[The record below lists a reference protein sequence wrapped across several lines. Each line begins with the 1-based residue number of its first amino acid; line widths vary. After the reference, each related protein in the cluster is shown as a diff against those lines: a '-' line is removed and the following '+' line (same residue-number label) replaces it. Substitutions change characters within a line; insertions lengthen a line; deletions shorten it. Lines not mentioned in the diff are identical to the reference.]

1 MNISILVDNKKS
13 WFMPYASKLL
23 LKLKENGHSA
33 VLCSEQENVPE
44 CDICYLLS
52 CTKIV
57 RKDFLDKHGHNIVI
71 HASNLP
77 QGKGFTP
84 IKRQIL
90 AGINDIVLTMFEAV
104 EDVDAGPYY
113 MKEHLILNGYELL
126 DEIHAKLAEKIM
138 NMSIRFANNIGN
150 YPPHA
155 QIGEESFYPR
165 FTEADDELDIDKSI
179 REQFNHIR
187 VADNNNHPLWFQVD
201 GRKYIL
207 KILSGHGS

>member
-1 MNISILVDNKKS
+1 MKKVYAWFCLVILLAAPFS
-13 WFMPYASKLL
+13 AFAEAEE
-23 LKLKENGHSA
+23 ENT
-33 VLCSEQENVPE
+33 V
-44 CDICYLLS
+44 
-52 CTKIV
+52 
-57 RKDFLDKHGHNIVI
+57 
-71 HASNLP
+71 
-77 QGKGFTP
+77 
-84 IKRQIL
+84 
-90 AGINDIVLTMFEAV
+90 
-104 EDVDAGPYY
+104 
-113 MKEHLILNGYELL
+113 YELL